1 MKKWN
6 IVMCWTALMLVG
18 ATCRAGHMSDPYVGS
33 KEFERVKS
41 LAGHWEGTTQ
51 EGVPDHKLAQIIA
64 VDYKVTSNGSAVI
77 ETLFPGTPDEM
88 TSVYHDEGGQL
99 TMTHYCS
106 MGNRPHMKLI
116 NVTPTALTLEVPKK
130 GGNVKPNEMHMHS
143 VKLETPAPDTLK
155 HTWISSNFD
164 KTKTPPVFTFKR
176 KG

>member
-1 MKKWN
+1 M
-6 IVMCWTALMLVG
+6 I
-18 ATCRAGHMSDPYVGS
+18 
-33 KEFERVKS
+33 
-41 LAGHWEGTTQ
+41 
-51 EGVPDHKLAQIIA
+51 
-64 VDYKVTSNGSAVI
+64 
-77 ETLFPGTPDEM
+77 
-88 TSVYHDEGGQL
+88 
-99 TMTHYCS
+99 
-106 MGNRPHMKLI
+106 LI